1 MKLSDWARKNG
12 LTYVTAYNLFK
23 NGNLPGKI
31 TQLKTGT
38 ILVDDLENT
47 NSLLKTYIYCR
58 VSSPTK
64 KEDLLR
70 QTERCQAF
78 CAAKGLVV
86 EQTIKEIASG
96 VNDKRS
102 KLLSLFDKI
111 PKRIVVEHKDRLTRF
126 GFNYFEKLLPLLGYE
141 LIVINRDFEEEK
153 DLIKDMIAI
162 VTSFCCRL
170 YGLKRGKSK
179 SKKIK
184 EIIGDAS
191 DD

>member
-1 MKLSDWARKNG
+1 
-12 LTYVTAYNLFK
+12 
-23 NGNLPGKI
+23 
-31 TQLKTGT
+31 
-38 ILVDDLENT
+38 
-47 NSLLKTYIYCR
+47 
-58 VSSPTK
+58 
-64 KEDLLR
+64 LR